1 MAAEVDKVIVT
12 ARNNGP
18 YHIKGSFRI
27 VTQGGRELAIEGDQV
42 WLCRCGHSLNKPFCD
57 GSHKGCGFV
66 GDTPVTP
73 PEARPVPG
81 GGDRPRGDSPGASA
95 VVSD

>member
-1 MAAEVDKVIVT
+1 MADVMDGVVIT

-27 VTQGGRELAIEGDQV
+27 VTQGGRELTVEGDQV

-57 GSHKGCGFV
+57 GSHKRAEF
-66 GDTPVTP
+66 DNDLDAPAP
-73 PEARPVPG
+73 DAPA
-81 GGDRPRGDSPGASA
+81 
-95 VVSD
+95 

>member
-1 MAAEVDKVIVT
+1 MADEVVIT
-12 ARNNGP
+12 PRNNGP

-57 GSHKGCGFV
+57 GSHKRVEF
-66 GDTPVTP
+66 DSNLDAPA
-73 PEARPVPG
+73 PEKPA
-81 GGDRPRGDSPGASA
+81 
-95 VVSD
+95 